1 MILEILKPY
10 WKWKPGDTPDVNEEI
25 ASDLISQGYAIASPD
40 QRRRDYTPKPQA
52 ESPAEPQ
59 KIEVNNY
66 YLPPE
71 YYEADEIQQEKTF
84 FQRLK
89 DKIWQP

>member
-1 MILEILKPY
+1 M
-10 WKWKPGDTPDVNEEI
+10 NEEI
-25 ASDLISQGYAIASPD
+25 ANPLIQQGIARAHED

-71 YYEADEIQQEKTF
+71 YYEADEISDKKTF